1 MPPPPHLKGSYRV
14 YDKCQQVFDN
24 SLILLFVA
32 YSMWSMVYVS
42 LTNENR
48 NKLHILLSTAFAMFL
63 LQYLFQP
70 CKNISYHIKYN
81 FLPSMHSKSVA
92 IHHSNFSQAQV
103 TWGLRPFN
111 KLTTWTS
118 YEQAIRP
125 SFTEYCKCVLGFL
138 QYQHQQQ
145 EQHEQVLDWHLRHPE

>member
-1 MPPPPHLKGSYRV
+1 MPPPAHLKGNYRV
-14 YDKCQQVFDN
+14 YDKCQQVFHN

-63 LQYLFQP
+63 LQYFFQP
-70 CKNISYHIKYN
+70 CKNISYDIKYN
-81 FLPSMHSKSVA
+81 FLSSMHSKSVA

-125 SFTEYCKCVLGFL
+125 SFTEYCKCVLGFP

-145 EQHEQVLDWHLRHPE
+145 EQHEQVLDWPLRHPE

>member
-1 MPPPPHLKGSYRV
+1 MCKERYLFGLLQNVTLLVKLKFKFTILALPPMIRQCGEIMPPPAHLKGNYRV
-14 YDKCQQVFDN
+14 YDKCQQVFHN

-63 LQYLFQP
+63 LKFMFQP

-92 IHHSNFSQAQV
+92 NCHPPQQLFPGTGN
-103 TWGLRPFN
+103 LRIEAF
-111 KLTTWTS
+111 
-118 YEQAIRP
+118 
-125 SFTEYCKCVLGFL
+125 
-138 QYQHQQQ
+138 
-145 EQHEQVLDWHLRHPE
+145 

>member
-1 MPPPPHLKGSYRV
+1 MPPPPHLKGNYRV
-14 YDKCQQVFDN
+14 SDKCQEVFHN

-63 LQYLFQP
+63 LKFMFQP
-70 CKNISYHIKYN
+70 CKNISYRIKYN

-118 YEQAIRP
+118 YEQAILP
-125 SFTEYCKCVLGFL
+125 SFTENCNWVLRFP

-145 EQHEQVLDWHLRHPE
+145 EQHEQVLDWPLRHPE

>member
-1 MPPPPHLKGSYRV
+1 MPLPPHLKGNYRV
-14 YDKCQQVFDN
+14 YDKCQQVFHN
-24 SLILLFVA
+24 SVILLFVA
-32 YSMWSMVYVS
+32 YSMWPMVYVS

-48 NKLHILLSTAFAMFL
+48 NKLHVLLSTAFAMF
-63 LQYLFQP
+63 LFQP

-92 IHHSNFSQAQV
+92 IHNSNFSQAQP

-118 YEQAIRP
+118 YEQAILP
-125 SFTEYCKCVLGFL
+125 SFAGNCNCVLRFP
-138 QYQHQQQ
+138 QCQHQQQ
-145 EQHEQVLDWHLRHPE
+145 EQHKQVLDWHHRHPE